1 MTTSGVAA
9 NPESTFSLVLA
20 TAAGLPGVRIDRAD
34 YLRSALA
41 RHCSE
46 EQIRV
51 AIDDSPAAAGIP
63 LDLLDRLADDSIRY
77 EAAKASAISAAA
89 GIPGFVFMAAT
100 VPADLAQYLGHML
113 RVAQKLAYLYS
124 WPDLLSGDADDL
136 DDATKGVLTLF
147 VGVMFGAQSANTA
160 VGQVAGMLSKQAL
173 KRLPRQALTKGVIY
187 PVVKKVAGYLG
198 ARMTTQTFASAVSK
212 AIPVIGAVVSGGIT
226 LATFLP
232 MAKKLKS
239 HLSGLELTTSSPRA
253 DAPHVVD
260 VDVVDVS
267 ETSDHAVRLH
277 GERDA
282 HTGDR

>member
-1 MTTSGVAA
+1 MAPRRPVG
-9 NPESTFSLVLA
+9 

-41 RHCSE
+41 RHCSK

-51 AIDDSPAAAGIP
+51 AIDESPAAAGIP

-77 EAAKASAISAAA
+77 EAAKASALSAAA
-89 GIPGFVFMAAT
+89 GIPGFMFMPAT

-113 RVAQKLAYLYS
+113 RIAQKLAYLYS

-160 VGQVAGMLSKQAL
+160 VGQIAGMLSKQAL
-173 KRLPRQALTKGVIY
+173 KKLPRQALTKGVIY

-198 ARMTTQTFASAVSK
+198 TKMTTQTFAKAVSK
-212 AIPVIGAVVSGGIT
+212 VIPVVGAVVSGGIT

-232 MAKKLKS
+232 MAKTLKN
-239 HLSGLELTTSSPRA
+239 HLSGLELTSSQDRVV
-253 DAPHVVD
+253 DTQVVD
-260 VDVVDVS
+260 VDSPDS
-267 ETSDHAVRLH
+267 PPPTTSSSS
-277 GERDA
+277 RD
-282 HTGDR
+282 